1 MTIWEAWINNL
12 AKNLCLP
19 PISRLPAKFAL
30 SISNMHHDTPSNPA
44 ASRDAAQSQDGTV
57 PVESSAP
64 VLAVDQL
71 SFWIEGKPILHQVSF
86 HVARGEYLAIVGPN
100 GAGKTTLLK
109 CLDRLVPYSGR
120 IELFGQPLAQYR
132 RRELAKRVG
141 YVPQID
147 GRTLPLSVEE
157 FVGLGR
163 YPFLNAFAAMSAEDR
178 AAVRQALEETGMTA
192 LADRAIDT
200 LSGGERQK
208 AMIAAALAQGA
219 DVLLLDEPTTFLD
232 FRHQSEIRA
241 LLRRA
246 HRQRGTT
253 ILAVT
258 HDVNAAALDA
268 DRALA
273 LREGEVVFD
282 GPPRQL
288 MQPELLQAIYR
299 TPVVLA
305 AHPRGGMPMIVPEA
319 E

>member
-1 MTIWEAWINNL
+1 MQNDA
-12 AKNLCLP
+12 P
-19 PISRLPAKFAL
+19 
-30 SISNMHHDTPSNPA
+30 SNPDSSSNPA
-44 ASRDAAQSQDGTV
+44 ASRDAAQSQGSAAK
-57 PVESSAP
+57 VESSAP

-71 SFWIEGKPILHQVSF
+71 SFWIEGKPILHRVSF
-86 HVARGEYLAIVGPN
+86 RVFRGEYLAIVGPN

-109 CLDRLVPYSGR
+109 CLDRLLPYSGR
-120 IELFGQPLAQYR
+120 IELFGQSLAQYR

-299 TPVVLA
+299 TPVALA
-305 AHPRGGMPMIVPEA
+305 AHPRNGMPMVVPEA

>member
-1 MTIWEAWINNL
+1 M
-12 AKNLCLP
+12 
-19 PISRLPAKFAL
+19 
-30 SISNMHHDTPSNPA
+30 
-44 ASRDAAQSQDGTV
+44 
-57 PVESSAP
+57 
-64 VLAVDQL
+64 LAVEQL
-71 SFWIEGKPILHQVSF
+71 SVVIDGRPIVHRVGFQVF
-86 HVARGEYLAIVGPN
+86 PGEYLAIVGPN

-109 CLDRLVPYSGR
+109 CLDRLLPCSGCV
-120 IELFGQPLAQYR
+120 ELFGRPLAHYR

-147 GRTLPLSVEE
+147 GRALPLSVEE

-163 YPFLNAFAAMSAEDR
+163 YPYLHAFAAMSAEDR
-178 AAVRQALEETGMTA
+178 AAVRQALEETAMTA
-192 LADRAIDT
+192 LANRAIDT

-219 DVLLLDEPTTFLD
+219 DLLLLDEPTTFLD
-232 FRHQSEIRA
+232 YRHQTEIRA
-241 LLRRA
+241 VLRRA

-288 MQPELLQAIYR
+288 MQPDLLQAIYR
-299 TPVVLA
+299 TPVALA
-305 AHPRGGMPMIVPEA
+305 SHPRGGMPMIVPDA

>member
-1 MTIWEAWINNL
+1 MQ
-12 AKNLCLP
+12 
-19 PISRLPAKFAL
+19 
-30 SISNMHHDTPSNPA
+30 HDTPSNSASSNPA
-44 ASRDAAQSQDGTV
+44 APSSAAACRDAAQAPGVAPAD
-57 PVESSAP
+57 SSAP

-71 SFWIEGKPILHQVSF
+71 SFWIEGRPILHRVSF
-86 HVARGEYLAIVGPN
+86 EVVRGEYLAIVGPN

-109 CLDRLVPYSGR
+109 CLDRLLPCSGR
-120 IELFGQPLAQYR
+120 IELFGQSLTQYR

-163 YPFLNAFAAMSAEDR
+163 YPFLNAFAPMSAEDR
-178 AAVRQALEETGMTA
+178 AAVRRALDETGMTA

-232 FRHQSEIRA
+232 FRHQSEIRS

-299 TPVVLA
+299 TPVALA
-305 AHPRGGMPMIVPEA
+305 PHPRSGMPMVVPEA

>member
-1 MTIWEAWINNL
+1 MSGG
-12 AKNLCLP
+12 KC
-19 PISRLPAKFAL
+19 LPAKEMLDGGPLLVKKHADTDQRIEDAGSPFL
-30 SISNMHHDTPSNPA
+30 SA
-44 ASRDAAQSQDGTV
+44 EVVLQ
-57 PVESSAP
+57 VE
-64 VLAVDQL
+64 DL
-71 SFWIEGKPILHQVSF
+71 SCSIEGHSILHRVSF
-86 HVARGEYLAIVGPN
+86 QVYRGEYLAIVGPN
-100 GAGKTTLLK
+100 GAGKSTLLK
-109 CLDRLVPYSGR
+109 CLDRLLAFSGR
-120 IELFGQPLAQYR
+120 VELFGRSLVDYR

-147 GRTLPLSVEE
+147 GRLLPLSVEE
-157 FVGLGR
+157 FVALGR
-163 YPFLNAFAAMSAEDR
+163 YPYLHAFAAMSAEDR
-178 AAVRQALEETGMTA
+178 SAVRSALEETGMTA
-192 LADRAIDT
+192 LADRAIDS

-208 AMIAAALAQGA
+208 TMIAAALAQGA

-232 FRHQSEIRA
+232 YRHQSEIRA
-241 LLRRA
+241 VLRSA

-299 TPVVLA
+299 VPVALA
-305 AHPRGGMPMIVPEA
+305 PHPRSGMPMIVPDA